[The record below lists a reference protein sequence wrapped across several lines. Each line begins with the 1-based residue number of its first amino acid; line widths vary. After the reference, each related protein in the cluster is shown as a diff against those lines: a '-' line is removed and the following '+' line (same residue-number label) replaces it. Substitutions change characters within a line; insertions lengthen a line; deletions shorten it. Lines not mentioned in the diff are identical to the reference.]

1 MLAPRPIQLNT
12 PWKIAQQKAY
22 RLRPEVKAR
31 LSYLQIP
38 QVRLKRKLTR
48 QRLGYTLNVNLKI
61 VDHKTG
67 TLKKKLTRKERKKLG
82 WVGNFFA
89 PGIAVGGLGLYGVSN
104 KRGKR

>member
-1 MLAPRPIQLNT
+1 MEYKA
-12 PWKIAQQKAY
+12 KYKAY
-22 RLRPEVKAR
+22 RQRPEVKAR

-48 QRLGYTLNVNLKI
+48 QKLGYALNVNLKI

-89 PGIAVGGLGLYGVSN
+89 PGVAVGGVGLYGVSN
-104 KRGKR
+104 KRGRR